1 MLIFSTKISQMN
13 SGYLTTEELNK
24 IEKMAEMFKMLAHP
38 YKLTI
43 FKHLCDCGFK
53 RMQVKQIYSS
63 LGIQQA
69 TASRHL
75 NALKKHEL
83 LKRIVEKGKVYY
95 IPNIENEI
103 VNCISQCFI
112 KLEN

>member
-1 MLIFSTKISQMN
+1 MN
-13 SGYLTTEELNK
+13 SEFLNSDEFK
-24 IEKMAEMFKMLAHP
+24 RIEKMAEMFKMLAHP

-53 RMQVKQIYSS
+53 RMRVKRIYSS
-63 LGIQQA
+63 LGIHQA

-83 LKRIVEKGKVYY
+83 LKRIVENGKVYY
-95 IPNIENEI
+95 KPNIENET

-112 KLEN
+112 KP